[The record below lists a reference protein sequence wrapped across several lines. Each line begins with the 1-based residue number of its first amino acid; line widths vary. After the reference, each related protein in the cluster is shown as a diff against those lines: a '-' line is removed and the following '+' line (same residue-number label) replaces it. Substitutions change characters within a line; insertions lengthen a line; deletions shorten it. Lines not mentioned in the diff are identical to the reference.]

1 MRAADVDARRNAILG
16 LVAQGKGP
24 TEIAAALG
32 TTPRHYADALAWA
45 GTSPKAVARA
55 RRAQRTA
62 DYVHR
67 GVPLPVAAALQGLAP
82 ITALRD
88 LQLVARLDALRRP
101 ATPTE
106 CRRLLD
112 AGFARWRGRAM
123 HKDLRHLFAD
133 KHLIAVLEGSA
144 VCRA

>member
-1 MRAADVDARRNAILG
+1 MRAAAVDARRDAILA

-24 TEIAAALG
+24 AEIATALG

-45 GTSPKAVARA
+45 GTSPQALARA

-62 DYVHR
+62 DRVHR
-67 GVPLPVAAALQGLAP
+67 GVPLPVAAALEGQAA

-106 CRRLLD
+106 CRRDMD
-112 AGFARWRGRAM
+112 AGFARWRGTAM
-123 HKDLRHLFAD
+123 HKNLRHLLAD
-133 KHLIAVLEGSA
+133 KHLLAVLEGNLA
-144 VCRA
+144 CRG